1 MNNSTRHGAIIAAA
15 ISLTFG
21 LSARVG
27 AEEAQDYSIPAATS
41 TQSISIRYI
50 PADLGTEDSRA
61 ILQNRIRRA
70 AERVCGP
77 TNYRKAGSLAM
88 ASRNRKCVNDA
99 LEAAAIQLGESRV
112 AALSR

>member
-15 ISLTFG
+15 ISLTIG
-21 LSARVG
+21 LCARVG

-41 TQSISIRYI
+41 TQSISIRYT

-88 ASRNRKCVNDA
+88 ASHNRKCVNDA